1 MTAFRGLI
9 VLDRDGVLNRT
20 VFHSDSEP
28 RDSPLRPSDVVLAS
42 GVPEALKALEDA
54 GYVLAVASNQPSAAK
69 GKTTHA
75 SLVETHREVLEQ
87 ARAAGARI
95 EHSYVCFHRAED
107 GCRCR
112 KPNTGML
119 EDALAE
125 TPGSTKETSW
135 MVGDRVTDVLAGA
148 ALGFHTAFIG
158 PGWPGDEEL
167 LEKRGVRPS
176 FRGTDLQDF
185 TRFLLSKA
193 PP

>member
-1 MTAFRGLI
+1 MTEVRGLI

-20 VFHSDSEP
+20 VFHSATEP
-28 RDSPLRPSDVVLAS
+28 RDSPLTPADVVIER

-54 GYVLAVASNQPSAAK
+54 GYALAVASNQPSAAK

-75 SLVETHREVLEQ
+75 SLVATHEAVL
-87 ARAAGARI
+87 AGSRAAGARI
-95 EHSYVCFHRAED
+95 AGSYVCFHRAED

-119 EDALAE
+119 EDALAA
-125 TPGSTKETSW
+125 TPGATPETSW

-158 PGWPGDEEL
+158 PGWPGDAEL
-167 LEKRGVRPS
+167 LEKHGVQPS
-176 FRGTDLQDF
+176 FRGGDLQDF
-185 TRFLLSKA
+185 TRFLLQKA
-193 PP
+193 G

>member
-1 MTAFRGLI
+1 MSTFRGLI

-20 VFHSDSEP
+20 VFHSEKEP
-28 RDSPLRPSDVVLAS
+28 RDSPLTPADVALEE

-54 GYVLAVASNQPSAAK
+54 GYELAVASNQPSAAK

-75 SLVETHREVLEQ
+75 SLVATHEAVLDR

-95 EHSYVCFHRAED
+95 AHSFVCFHRAED

-112 KPNTGML
+112 KPKPGLL
-119 EDALAE
+119 EDALAA
-125 TPGSTKETSW
+125 TPGSRPETSW

-148 ALGFHTAFIG
+148 ALGFHTAFVG

-167 LEKRGVRPS
+167 LQTHGLQPS
-176 FRGTDLQDF
+176 FRGADLRDF
-185 TRFLLSKA
+185 TRFLLRA
-193 PP
+193 R

>member
-1 MTAFRGLI
+1 MSDFRGLI

-20 VFHSDSEP
+20 VFHSDAEP
-28 RDSPLRPSDVVLAS
+28 RDSPLCPADVALED

-75 SLVETHREVLEQ
+75 SLVETHAAVLAG

-112 KPNTGML
+112 KPNPGML

-125 TPGSTKETSW
+125 TPGSRPETSW

-148 ALGFHTAFIG
+148 RLGFRTAFIG

-167 LEKRGVRPS
+167 LQERGVQPS

-185 TRFLLSKA
+185 TRFLLEKA
-193 PP
+193 R